1 MGKKQGTVICNTD
14 GENKVSKIFI
24 VSLRLIWCAGKEP
37 GLSQAKGSTATKI
50 SVSKSE
56 KLNLPWLF
64 EIVSCKIQTVLQV
77 YVTVASFAA
86 VFRLVLPHNEPK
98 NGCEGG

>member
-1 MGKKQGTVICNTD
+1 MD

-50 SVSKSE
+50 AVSKSE
-56 KLNLPWLF
+56 KLNLPWVF
-64 EIVSCKIQTVLQV
+64 E
-77 YVTVASFAA
+77 
-86 VFRLVLPHNEPK
+86 
-98 NGCEGG
+98 

>member
-1 MGKKQGTVICNTD
+1 MVICNMD

-50 SVSKSE
+50 AASKSE
-56 KLNLPWLF
+56 KPICLLGFLKKLF
-64 EIVSCKIQTVLQV
+64 ARFKQFYKIM
-77 YVTVASFAA
+77 
-86 VFRLVLPHNEPK
+86 
-98 NGCEGG
+98 